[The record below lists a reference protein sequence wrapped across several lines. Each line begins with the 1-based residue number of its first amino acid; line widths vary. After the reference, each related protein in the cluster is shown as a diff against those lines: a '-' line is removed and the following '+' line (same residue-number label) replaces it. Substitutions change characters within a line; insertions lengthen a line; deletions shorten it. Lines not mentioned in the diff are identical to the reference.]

1 VKAWLLLAALAALIV
16 APALGQAPF
25 SGAIERPLQYPC
37 LNQQGKAAPCQFTDI
52 PAPDVAGPFVAPG
65 ADKKAQVVTI
75 SPNSG
80 ASNPYPTN
88 AIPTVAIGAGSTGA
102 VTATMPA
109 AAGRT
114 TWLCGVT
121 ISALGGTA
129 TVGPV
134 TISNL
139 IGNIT
144 FTLQLAATASGNFF
158 SQGFSPCI
166 PAKAVNT
173 SIAIVTTADGTATAV
188 DVNAWGY
195 QQ

>member
-1 VKAWLLLAALAALIV
+1 LKKLLLLAAVCLLPWQALAQTPGNV
-16 APALGQAPF
+16 
-25 SGAIERPLQYPC
+25 ERPLQYPC

-52 PAPDVAGPFVAPG
+52 PTPDVATAFNPAS

-80 ASNPYPTN
+80 ASNPYPSN

-109 AAGRT
+109 AIGRT
-114 TWLCGVT
+114 NWLCGVT
-121 ISALGGTA
+121 ISAIGGTA

-144 FTLQLAATASGNFF
+144 FTIQMASTAAGNTFV
-158 SQGFSPCI
+158 QGFSPCI

-173 SIAIVTTADGTATAV
+173 SIAIVTTADASASAV